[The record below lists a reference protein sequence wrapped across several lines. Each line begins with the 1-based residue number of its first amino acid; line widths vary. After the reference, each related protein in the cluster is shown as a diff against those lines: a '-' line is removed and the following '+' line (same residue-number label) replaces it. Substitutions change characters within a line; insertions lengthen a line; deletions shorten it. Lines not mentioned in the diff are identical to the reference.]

1 MGNREKLISLAIKY
15 EGNYNLI
22 KKAIINKEEAD
33 ELSTNNCLTIFDDLY
48 PLELFELSDPPFVL
62 FYKGDISL
70 LKGNKIGIVGS
81 RAANDYALEA
91 TKRFVEKIKDEKVII
106 SGLAKGVDACA
117 HKHALRTIGVLG
129 CGIDYIYPK
138 ENRELYKSIISN
150 GLLISEYPDCTI
162 PRGQHFPFRNRIIAA
177 LSKEIIVM
185 EAQNRSG
192 TLTTIN
198 AALALGK
205 EVKVL
210 PFSIF
215 DEDGKFNNHLIYE
228 GAGILKYEDL
238 N

>member
-1 MGNREKLISLAIKY
+1 MAGE
-15 EGNYNLI
+15 
-22 KKAIINKEEAD
+22 
-33 ELSTNNCLTIFDDLY
+33 
-48 PLELFELSDPPFVL
+48 
-62 FYKGDISL
+62 
-70 LKGNKIGIVGS
+70 
-81 RAANDYALEA
+81 YALMA
-91 TKRFVEKIKDEKVII
+91 TKQYVEKIKNNKVIV
-106 SGLAKGVDACA
+106 SGLAKGIDAQA
-117 HKHALRTIGVLG
+117 HKYALKTIGVLG

-138 ENRELYKSIISN
+138 ENTELYKSIIKN
-150 GLLISEYPDCTI
+150 GLLISEYPDCVI
-162 PRGQHFPFRNRIIAA
+162 PRGYHFPFRNRIIAA

-185 EAQNRSG
+185 EAQNKSG

-228 GAGILKYEDL
+228 GAEILKYEDL